1 MRRTTICRSDR
12 VALFALAAVLAVPAL
27 RAQDTSAARRQDSV
41 AAARQQDSLAAAAHD
56 TGLTAQ
62 VPSEHTVAA
71 GETLWSIAQLYF
83 GDPLLWPEI
92 YRLNTSVIEDPHWIY
107 PGEILS
113 LAGMS
118 VIAQGTD
125 TATTI
130 AQNPTPSAADT
141 VKAQANPTADT
152 VAAQAAPPDTLPPDT
167 TQAVIEAPPPPPP
180 SETYETVFDHPR
192 TQRQRVQ
199 DVLRAYSHQP
209 YRPLRRGEFYSAGFL
224 TEQENLPWASVI
236 GGTELPLIRSLSGR
250 STAMQFQQ
258 IAVKPPSHASY
269 HVGDSLLVARI
280 DRPLPKWGDVVVPLG
295 IARVTEVQK
304 NQVLADIVLQFG
316 RIHDGHLAIPLEP
329 FKDPGEV
336 RPAAVEHGLEA
347 HVIDQRDPH
356 ELTGSQQIMF
366 LDRGRAD
373 GVVLGDVFEVYKPAS
388 GVVGEPSEETR
399 VILMIVHTREHS
411 SSGLVLNVVRPD
423 VDPGLPARLIKKM
436 PS

>member
-1 MRRTTICRSDR
+1 MRRTTICRSNR
-12 VALFALAAVLAVPAL
+12 IALFALAAVLAVPAL
-27 RAQDTSAARRQDSV
+27 HAQDTSAARRQDSI
-41 AAARQQDSLAAAAHD
+41 AAAAHD

-113 LAGMS
+113 LAGLS
-118 VIAQGTD
+118 AIAQGAD
-125 TATTI
+125 SASTI
-130 AQNPTPSAADT
+130 AQNPSPSAADT
-141 VKAQANPTADT
+141 VKAQQNPTADT
-152 VAAQAAPPDTLPPDT
+152 VSAQAAPSDTLPPDT
-167 TQAVIEAPPPPPP
+167 AQAVIEAPPPPPP

-192 TQRQRVQ
+192 SQRQRVQ

-224 TEQENLPWASVI
+224 TEQEQLPWAEVV
-236 GGTELPLIRSLSGR
+236 GGTAQPLIRSLSGR

-258 IAVKPPSHASY
+258 IAVRPPKHASY

-280 DRPLPKWGDVVVPLG
+280 DRPVPKWGEVVVPLG
-295 IARVTEVQK
+295 VARVTEVQK
-304 NQVLADIVLQFG
+304 DQVLAEIVLQFG

-356 ELTGSQQIMF
+356 ELAGSQQIMF

-388 GVVGEPSEETR
+388 GVVGEPSEQTR

>member
-12 VALFALAAVLAVPAL
+12 VALFVLAAVLAAPAL
-27 RAQDTSAARRQDSV
+27 RAQDTSAARRQDSI
-41 AAARQQDSLAAAAHD
+41 AAAAHD

-62 VPSEHTVAA
+62 VPAEHTVAA

-92 YRLNTSVIEDPHWIY
+92 YRLNTSIIEDPHWIY

-118 VIAQGTD
+118 VIAQGSD
-125 TATTI
+125 TTTTI
-130 AQNPTPSAADT
+130 AQNPTPLAADT
-141 VKAQANPTADT
+141 VKAQANPADT

-192 TQRQRVQ
+192 SRRQEVQ

-224 TEQENLPWASVI
+224 TENEDLPWASVV
-236 GGTELPLIRSLSGR
+236 GGTEQPMIRSLSGR

-258 IAVKPPSHASY
+258 IAVRPPSHASY

-280 DRPLPKWGDVVVPLG
+280 DRPEAKWGDVVVPLG
-295 IARVTEVQK
+295 VARVTEVQK

-316 RIHDGHLAIPLEP
+316 RIHDGHLALPLEP

-336 RPAAVEHGLEA
+336 RPAAVENGLEA

-356 ELTGSQQIMF
+356 ELANSQQIMF

-388 GVVGEPSEETR
+388 GIVGQPGEETR

-423 VDPGLPARLIKKM
+423 VDIGLPARLIKKM

>member
-1 MRRTTICRSDR
+1 
-12 VALFALAAVLAVPAL
+12 LFALAAVLAVPAL
-27 RAQDTSAARRQDSV
+27 RAQDTSTARRQDSI
-41 AAARQQDSLAAAAHD
+41 AAAAHD

-118 VIAQGTD
+118 TIAQGAD

-141 VKAQANPTADT
+141 VKAQANPADT
-152 VAAQAAPPDTLPPDT
+152 VAAQPDTLPPDT

-199 DVLRAYSHQP
+199 DVLRGYSHPP

-224 TEQENLPWASVI
+224 TEQENLPWASVV
-236 GGTELPLIRSLSGR
+236 GGTAQPLIRSLSGR

-258 IAVKPPSHASY
+258 IAVRPPSHASY

-280 DRPLPKWGDVVVPLG
+280 DRPEPKWGDVVVPLG
-295 IARVTEVQK
+295 VARVTEVQK

-356 ELTGSQQIMF
+356 ELAGAQQIMF

-373 GVVLGDVFEVYKPAS
+373 GVTLGDVFEVYKPAS
-388 GVVGEPSEETR
+388 GIVGQPGEETR

>member
-1 MRRTTICRSDR
+1 MRRTTICRSNR
-12 VALFALAAVLAVPAL
+12 VVLFALAAVFAAPAL

-41 AAARQQDSLAAAAHD
+41 AAARRQDSLAAAAHD
-56 TGLTAQ
+56 TALTAQ
-62 VPSEHTVAA
+62 LPSEHTVAA

-118 VIAQGTD
+118 AIAQGAD

-141 VKAQANPTADT
+141 VKAQPTPTADT
-152 VAAQAAPPDTLPPDT
+152 VNAQPVPADTLPPDT

-192 TQRQRVQ
+192 NNRQRVQ
-199 DVLRAYSHQP
+199 DVLRAYMHQP

-224 TEQENLPWASVI
+224 TEQEDLPWASVV
-236 GGTELPLIRSLSGR
+236 GGTEQPMIRSLSGR
-250 STAMQFQQ
+250 STAMQFQE
-258 IAVKPPSHASY
+258 IAVRPPSHASY

-280 DRPLPKWGDVVVPLG
+280 DRPEAKWGDVVVPLG
-295 IARVTEVQK
+295 VARVTAVQP
-304 NQVLADIVLQFG
+304 NQVLADVVLQFG
-316 RIHDGHLAIPLEP
+316 RIHDGHLALPLEP

-356 ELTGSQQIMF
+356 ELAGQQQIMF

-373 GVVLGDVFEVYKPAS
+373 GVVLGDIFEVYKPAS
-388 GVVGEPSEETR
+388 GRLGEPGEETR
-399 VILMIVHTREHS
+399 VILMVVHTREHS

-423 VDPGLPARLIKKM
+423 VEPGLPARLIKKM

>member
-27 RAQDTSAARRQDSV
+27 RAQDTSAARRQDSI
-41 AAARQQDSLAAAAHD
+41 AAAAHD

-62 VPSEHTVAA
+62 VPAEHTVAA

-118 VIAQGTD
+118 TIAQGAD

-130 AQNPTPSAADT
+130 AQNPTSSAADT
-141 VKAQANPTADT
+141 VKAQTNPADT
-152 VAAQAAPPDTLPPDT
+152 VAAQVAPPDTLPPDT

-199 DVLRAYSHQP
+199 DVLRAYSHPP

-224 TEQENLPWASVI
+224 TEQENLPWANVV
-236 GGTELPLIRSLSGR
+236 GGTAQPLIRSLSGR

-258 IAVKPPSHASY
+258 IAVRPPSHASY

-280 DRPLPKWGDVVVPLG
+280 DRPEPRWGDVVVPLG
-295 IARVTEVQK
+295 VARVTEVQK
-304 NQVLADIVLQFG
+304 DQVLADIVLQFG

-347 HVIDQRDPH
+347 RVIDQRDPH
-356 ELTGSQQIMF
+356 ELAGAQQIMF

-373 GVVLGDVFEVYKPAS
+373 GVVLGDVFEVYKPSS
-388 GVVGEPSEETR
+388 GIVGQPGEETR

-423 VDPGLPARLIKKM
+423 VDPGMPARLIKKM

>member
-12 VALFALAAVLAVPAL
+12 IALFALAVLAVPAL
-27 RAQDTSAARRQDSV
+27 HAQDTSAARRQDSV
-41 AAARQQDSLAAAAHD
+41 AAARRQDSIAAAAHD

-92 YRLNTSVIEDPHWIY
+92 YRLNTSIIEDPHWIY

-118 VIAQGTD
+118 AIAQGTD
-125 TATTI
+125 TTTTTI
-130 AQNPTPSAADT
+130 AQNPPPSGTDT
-141 VKAQANPTADT
+141 VKARPNPTADT
-152 VAAQAAPPDTLPPDT
+152 VNAKPAPVDTLPPDT
-167 TQAVIEAPPPPPP
+167 TQAVIQAPPPPPP

-192 TQRQRVQ
+192 SNRQRVQ

-224 TEQENLPWASVI
+224 TEQEQLPWANVI
-236 GGTELPLIRSLSGR
+236 GGTAQPLIRSLSGR
-250 STAMQFQQ
+250 STAMQYQQ
-258 IAVKPPSHASY
+258 VALRPPSHASY
-269 HVGDSLLVARI
+269 HVGDSLLVVRI
-280 DRPLPKWGDVVVPLG
+280 DRPEPKWGEVVVPLG
-295 IARVTEVQK
+295 VVRVTEVQK

-356 ELTGSQQIMF
+356 ELAGSQQIMF

-388 GVVGEPSEETR
+388 GVVGEPSEQTR

>member
-1 MRRTTICRSDR
+1 MRRTTICRSNR

-27 RAQDTSAARRQDSV
+27 RAQDTSAAHRRDSV
-41 AAARQQDSLAAAAHD
+41 AAARVQDSLAAAAHD

-92 YRLNTSVIEDPHWIY
+92 YRLNTSIIEDPHWIY

-118 VIAQGTD
+118 VVAQGAD
-125 TATTI
+125 TTTTI
-130 AQNPTPSAADT
+130 AQNPNPSAADT
-141 VKAQANPTADT
+141 VKAQNPAADT
-152 VAAQAAPPDTLPPDT
+152 VAAQAAPVDTLPPDT

-192 TQRQRVQ
+192 SQRQRVQ

-224 TEQENLPWASVI
+224 TEQENLPWATVI
-236 GGTELPLIRSLSGR
+236 GGTEAPMIRSLSGR

-269 HVGDSLLVARI
+269 HVGDSLLVARV
-280 DRPLPKWGDVVVPLG
+280 DRPEPKWGDVVVPLG
-295 IARVTEVQK
+295 VARVTEVQK

-336 RPAAVEHGLEA
+336 RPAA
-347 HVIDQRDPH
+347 IDC
-356 ELTGSQQIMF
+356 TW
-366 LDRGRAD
+366 
-373 GVVLGDVFEVYKPAS
+373 
-388 GVVGEPSEETR
+388 
-399 VILMIVHTREHS
+399 
-411 SSGLVLNVVRPD
+411 RPMKW
-423 VDPGLPARLIKKM
+423 LA
-436 PS
+436 

>member
-1 MRRTTICRSDR
+1 MRRTTICRSNR
-12 VALFALAAVLAVPAL
+12 IALFALAAVLAVPGL
-27 RAQDTSAARRQDSV
+27 RAQDTSAARRRDSV
-41 AAARQQDSLAAAAHD
+41 AAARAQDSLAAAAHD

-92 YRLNTSVIEDPHWIY
+92 YRLNTSIIEDPHWIY
-107 PGEILS
+107 PGEMLS

-118 VIAQGTD
+118 AVAQGAD
-125 TATTI
+125 TTTTI
-130 AQNPTPSAADT
+130 AQNPNPSAADT
-141 VKAQANPTADT
+141 VKAQNPAADT
-152 VAAQAAPPDTLPPDT
+152 VSATAAPADTLPPDT

-199 DVLRAYSHQP
+199 DVLRAYSHPP
-209 YRPLRRGEFYSAGFL
+209 YRPLRRGEFYAAGFL
-224 TEQENLPWASVI
+224 TEQEQLPWASVV
-236 GGTELPLIRSLSGR
+236 GGTEQPMIRSLSGR

-258 IAVKPPSHASY
+258 IAVRPPSRASY

-280 DRPLPKWGDVVVPLG
+280 DRPEPKWGDVIVPLG
-295 IARVTEVQK
+295 VARVTEVQK
-304 NQVLADIVLQFG
+304 SQVLAEIVLQFG
-316 RIHDGHLAIPLEP
+316 RIHDGHVAIPLEP

-356 ELTGSQQIMF
+356 ELVNSQQIMF

-388 GVVGEPSEETR
+388 GVVGEASEVT
-399 VILMIVHTREHS
+399 VVVLMIVHTREHS

-423 VDPGLPARLIKKM
+423 VDIGLPARLIKKM

>member
-12 VALFALAAVLAVPAL
+12 VALFELAAVLAVPTL
-27 RAQDTSAARRQDSV
+27 RAQDTSAARRQDSI
-41 AAARQQDSLAAAAHD
+41 AAARRQDSVAAAAHD

-62 VPSEHTVAA
+62 APSEHTVAA

-118 VIAQGTD
+118 VVAQGPD
-125 TATTI
+125 TTTTI

-141 VKAQANPTADT
+141 VKAQANPADT
-152 VAAQAAPPDTLPPDT
+152 VAAQVAPPPDTLPPDT

-180 SETYETVFDHPR
+180 TETYETVFDHPR
-192 TQRQRVQ
+192 SRRQEVQ

-224 TEQENLPWASVI
+224 TEQENLPWADVV
-236 GGTELPLIRSLSGR
+236 GGTEQPMIRSLSGR

-258 IAVKPPSHASY
+258 IAVRPPSHASY

-280 DRPLPKWGDVVVPLG
+280 DRPEPNWGDVIVPLG
-295 IARVTEVQK
+295 VARITEVQK

-316 RIHDGHLAIPLEP
+316 RIHDGHVAIPLEP

-336 RPAAVEHGLEA
+336 RPAAVENGLEA

-356 ELTGSQQIMF
+356 ELANSQQIMF

-388 GVVGEPSEETR
+388 GVIGQPGEETR

-423 VDPGLPARLIKKM
+423 VDVGLPARLIKKM

>member
-1 MRRTTICRSDR
+1 MRRTTICRSNR
-12 VALFALAAVLAVPAL
+12 VALFALAAVLAAPAL
-27 RAQDTSAARRQDSV
+27 HAQDTSAARRQDSV
-41 AAARQQDSLAAAAHD
+41 AAARAQDSLAAAAHD

-62 VPSEHTVAA
+62 VPAEHTVAA

-92 YRLNTSVIEDPHWIY
+92 YRLNTSIIEDPHWIY

-118 VIAQGTD
+118 VIAQGPD
-125 TATTI
+125 TTTTI
-130 AQNPTPSAADT
+130 AQNPNPSAADT
-141 VKAQANPTADT
+141 VKAQANPADT
-152 VAAQAAPPDTLPPDT
+152 VSAQAVPADTLPPDT

-199 DVLRAYSHQP
+199 DVLRGYTHQP

-224 TEQENLPWASVI
+224 TEQENLPWASVV
-236 GGTELPLIRSLSGR
+236 GGTEQPMIPSLSGR
-250 STAMQFQQ
+250 STAMQYQQ
-258 IAVKPPSHASY
+258 IAVRPPSHSSY

-280 DRPLPKWGDVVVPLG
+280 DRPEPKWGDVVVPLG
-295 IARVTEVQK
+295 VARVTEVQK
-304 NQVLADIVLQFG
+304 SQVLADIVLQFG

-336 RPAAVEHGLEA
+336 RPAAVEHGLQA

-356 ELTGSQQIMF
+356 ELVNSQQIMF

-373 GVVLGDVFEVYKPAS
+373 GVALGDVFEVYKPAT
-388 GVVGEPSEETR
+388 GVVGEPSEQTL

-411 SSGLVLNVVRPD
+411 SSGLVLNVVRAD
-423 VDPGLPARLIKKM
+423 TQVGMPARLIKKM